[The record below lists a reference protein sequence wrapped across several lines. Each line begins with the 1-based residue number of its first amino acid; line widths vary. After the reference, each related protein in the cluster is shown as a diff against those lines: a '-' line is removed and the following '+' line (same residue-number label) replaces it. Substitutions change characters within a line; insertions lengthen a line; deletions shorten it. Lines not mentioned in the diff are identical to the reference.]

1 MSNRKKI
8 KYGLGQVLGRKMSK
22 LSATKYV
29 YQDVLIHLNTE
40 KYDIYRTDLD
50 KLVFSGEYGGEMM
63 TKIREILGSEGVRLP

>member
-29 YQDVLIHLNTE
+29 YKNILIHLNTGM
-40 KYDIYRTDLD
+40 YDIYRTDLD
-50 KLVFSGEYGGEMM
+50 KLIFSGEYGGEMM
-63 TKIREILGSEGVRLP
+63 AKIREVLGSEEVHLP